1 VVIESSEVQWHVAI
15 VLLDVH
21 DVLLLL
27 HKVLYGTTKKDIS
40 HDLYCQYS
48 INRGDY
54 NYPLS
59 TTYGRNP
66 ILAASWTGV
75 NSRKLSR
82 VGSAPASSKMET
94 DSFFWANTAQWRA
107 VSPSV
112 S

>member
-1 VVIESSEVQWHVAI
+1 MAKAWDTGLTWTLLNDYLHVAHHFSHGGNNIQVVIESSEVQWHVAI

-66 ILAASWTGV
+66 ILAAS
-75 NSRKLSR
+75 
-82 VGSAPASSKMET
+82 
-94 DSFFWANTAQWRA
+94 
-107 VSPSV
+107 
-112 S
+112 